1 VSTEPKAAAP
11 TTEGGPSQEERN
23 FAVLAHAGGIL
34 TSFLGPLVIWQ
45 MKKEQSA
52 YVAEHAKEALNF
64 QVTLVAAYF
73 LALLV
78 YVALGS
84 VAFLLVVPALLL
96 SLGLS
101 IMAVFAATEGKP
113 FKYVINAR
121 LIK

>member
-1 VSTEPKAAAP
+1 MTTEPKTAAP
-11 TTEGGPSQEERN
+11 ASEGGPSQEDRN
-23 FAVLAHAGGIL
+23 FAVLAHAGGII
-34 TSFLGPLVIWQ
+34 TGFVAPLVIWQ
-45 MKKEQSA
+45 MKKDQSA

-78 YVALGS
+78 YFALGS
-84 VAFLLVVPALLL
+84 IAFLLLVPVLLL

-101 IMAVFAATEGKP
+101 MMAVFAATEGKP